1 MNRRYHHIDLMEAIG
16 ILFVVIYH
24 STLYK
29 YNFVTD
35 TMLNGEI
42 VIYYIRYFLR
52 TILSTCVPIFF
63 FVNGYLLLSKSYDL
77 SKHIQRTKHLMMM
90 PLWGL
95 VLMPLY
101 LLLDGQGISIKTAI
115 INLLNITTEWG
126 MNLFWFIGALIV
138 IYIFFPALKALYD
151 KDENSF
157 LAFIVVM
164 FILTFGIKLINQFLM
179 FTGIVFHHHFTS
191 VNYPLI
197 NMFIP
202 IRQYG
207 YSFVY
212 FCIGGL
218 AFRYEK
224 KLLCLDKKKRN
235 LIAICTIVCS
245 CAFLFLIGVFY
256 SRYVLS
262 DLWDVVWE
270 GYDTIPTFI
279 NVIAIYTLTLNINK
293 GHKLIEYVSKNTLGI
308 YLFHG
313 LIIRATRP
321 YLKSIEF
328 LCNYPVNIIY
338 GLLIVLL
345 SLMITRLLKSIPIVR
360 NAI

>member
-1 MNRRYHHIDLMEAIG
+1 MNKRYYHIDLMEAIG

-24 STLYK
+24 SGLYK
-29 YNFVTD
+29 YNFVKD
-35 TMLNGEI
+35 AALNSEI
-42 VIYYIRYFLR
+42 VIYYLRYFLR

-63 FVNGYLLLSKSYDL
+63 FVNGYLLLSKPYDL
-77 SKHIQRTKHLMMM
+77 SKHIQRTKHLILM

-95 VLMPLY
+95 VLMPIY
-101 LLLDGQGISIKTAI
+101 LLLDGQKISIKTSI
-115 INLLNITTEWG
+115 LNLLNITTEWG

-138 IYIFFPALKALYD
+138 IYIFFPALKTLYD
-151 KDENSF
+151 KDIKSF
-157 LAFIVVM
+157 FSFVVVM
-164 FILTFGIKLINQFLM
+164 FVLTFGIKLINQFLM

-191 VNYPLI
+191 INYPLI

-212 FCIGGL
+212 FCAGGL

-224 KLLCLDKKKRN
+224 KILCVTKKKRN
-235 LIAICTIVCS
+235 LIATCAIVISCTL
-245 CAFLFLIGVFY
+245 LFLIGVFY
-256 SRYVLS
+256 SRFVLS
-262 DLWDVVWE
+262 DIWDVVWE
-270 GYDTIPTFI
+270 GYDSIPTFI
-279 NVIAIYTLTLNINK
+279 NVLAIYTLTLNIDK
-293 GHKLIEYVSKNTLGI
+293 GHEMIEYISKNTLGI

-321 YLKSIEF
+321 YLKSIEI

-345 SLMITRLLKSIPIVR
+345 SLMITKLLKSIPIIR
-360 NAI
+360 SAL